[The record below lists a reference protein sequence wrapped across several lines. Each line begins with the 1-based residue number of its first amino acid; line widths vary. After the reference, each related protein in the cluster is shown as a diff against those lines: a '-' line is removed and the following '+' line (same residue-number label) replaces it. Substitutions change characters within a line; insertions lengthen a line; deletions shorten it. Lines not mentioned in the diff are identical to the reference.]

1 MEQVRVYCSNNN
13 KYYEVA
19 AGTSLKELLKI
30 IDYDW
35 NNMNVLAAYVNH
47 DLKELG
53 TQLYLASTIH
63 FITYRSADGRR
74 CYNRSLNFLCQKVI
88 HDLFPDRI
96 LCMDYHL
103 PNGQYG
109 ELRSKD
115 DFSKT
120 IPMTEEELG
129 AVKKK
134 MWEERTPARST
145 SSANTDRTPRRA

>member
-1 MEQVRVYCSNNN
+1 MEKVRVYCSNNN
-13 KYYEVA
+13 QYYEVA
-19 AGTSLKELLKI
+19 PGTNLKQLLKI

-96 LCMDYHL
+96 LCMD
-103 PNGQYG
+103 
-109 ELRSKD
+109 
-115 DFSKT
+115 
-120 IPMTEEELG
+120 
-129 AVKKK
+129 
-134 MWEERTPARST
+134 
-145 SSANTDRTPRRA
+145 